1 MFAVTWVLPGKAGLR
16 PGSSPPS
23 STRPMTPGTCGLQ
36 ESEPSAP
43 LPRVSSGLQFFS
55 PKKVKETGFPPIVL
69 AVGVPTSLALPRGKF
84 ELRPRSRLHSL
95 RGFSWTLH
103 PRHHLENVPAGQGR
117 TRVVLPGLCQ
127 LLEQQLGPVVTSTGP
142 RPCLASLLH
151 RPTWPLLRRLNR
163 RTLFCSPPDTPAL
176 SRPPPCT
183 PCQALAGL
191 SWGFTAFLCPPPPP
205 TQNASSEGLCVSKL
219 HPRVYL
225 LANRS
230 SVSEAPS
237 PPPTS
242 V

>member
-1 MFAVTWVLPGKAGLR
+1 M
-16 PGSSPPS
+16 
-23 STRPMTPGTCGLQ
+23 
-36 ESEPSAP
+36 
-43 LPRVSSGLQFFS
+43 
-55 PKKVKETGFPPIVL
+55 L

-84 ELRPRSRLHSL
+84 ELLPRSRLHSL

-127 LLEQQLGPVVTSTGP
+127 LLEQQLGPAVTSTGP

-163 RTLFCSPPDTPAL
+163 RTLFCSPPATPAL

-191 SWGFTAFLCPPPPP
+191 SWGFIAFLCPPPPP

-237 PPPTS
+237 PPRHLFSLHSDSNILSVPERRSGWSMTLRGLGLRASPLWTPTCQT
-242 V
+242 VH